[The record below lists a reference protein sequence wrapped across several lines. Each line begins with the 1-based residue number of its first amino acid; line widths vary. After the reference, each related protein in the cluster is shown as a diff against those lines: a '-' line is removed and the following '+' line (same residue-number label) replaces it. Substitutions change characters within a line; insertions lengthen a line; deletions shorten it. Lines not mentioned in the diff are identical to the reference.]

1 MDIRK
6 EFEHLQY
13 FFDSYYNQ
21 TFYNAEL
28 EEQLLQFLAD
38 EPKWVVRALKL
49 EVEKLERIH
58 HRSDTETWAKIEELV
73 HENSMR
79 YFSFE
84 DGKMFIEVASR
95 LLKDVE

>member
-38 EPKWVVRALKL
+38 EPK
-49 EVEKLERIH
+49 
-58 HRSDTETWAKIEELV
+58 
-73 HENSMR
+73 
-79 YFSFE
+79 
-84 DGKMFIEVASR
+84 
-95 LLKDVE
+95 

>member
-28 EEQLLQFLAD
+28 EEQFLQFLAN
-38 EPKWVVRALKL
+38 EPEWMVRALKL
-49 EVEKLERIH
+49 EVEKLERIY
-58 HRSDTETWAKIEELV
+58 HRHDTETWAKIEELV

-84 DGKMFIEVASR
+84 DRKKFIKVASR
-95 LLKDVE
+95 LLKDIE